1 MDIYEC
7 IRINKVISSDYVLRI
22 FHLNIAETISMHL
35 CECSVLTYGIKLRSI
50 LVGDATTSSALLILS
65 KV

>member
-1 MDIYEC
+1 MHIRN
-7 IRINKVISSDYVLRI
+7 IRINEVTSSDYIFGI

-35 CECSVLTYGIKLRSI
+35 CECTVLAYGMKLRSI
-50 LVGDATTSSALLILS
+50 LVGDAATPSALLILS